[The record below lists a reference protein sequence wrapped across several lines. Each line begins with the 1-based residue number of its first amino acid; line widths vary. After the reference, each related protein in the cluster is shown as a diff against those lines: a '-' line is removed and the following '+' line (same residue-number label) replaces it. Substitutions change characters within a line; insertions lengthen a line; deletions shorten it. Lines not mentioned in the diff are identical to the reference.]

1 MIRALIFDCFGVV
14 LSDDIQRIYN
24 LTQPDHHD
32 AVRELVRSIDRGTI
46 TVQQFVDQIVELSGR
61 TETEVMA
68 IVMAEHDC
76 NEVLIERIKQLRHD
90 YKIGMLS
97 NVNKEVLDTVLPQHE
112 RDELFDEVVISG
124 EVGFIKPEPAIYELM
139 ATRLEV
145 APAEC
150 LFIDDRSPNIEAAK
164 RVGMQAVVFTSNTQF
179 ENDLKV
185 AVSHHARTT

>member
-68 IVMAEHDC
+68 IVMAEHDS
-76 NEVLIERIKQLRHD
+76 NDVLIERIKQLRHD

-124 EVGFIKPEPAIYELM
+124 EVGIIKPDPAIYELM

-179 ENDLKV
+179 ENDLKA